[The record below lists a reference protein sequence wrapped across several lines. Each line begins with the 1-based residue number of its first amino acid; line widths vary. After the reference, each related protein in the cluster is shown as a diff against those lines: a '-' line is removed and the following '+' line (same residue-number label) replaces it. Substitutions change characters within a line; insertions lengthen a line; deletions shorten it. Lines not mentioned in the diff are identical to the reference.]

1 MRKIIYICLLAIF
14 FGGCTNSEEPIGSE
28 GMEVRIL
35 PRVENTSTVDTRAII
50 TGTEFPGGSSV
61 GLAIYN
67 TSTTNPHRAG
77 YDRIKAIYNG
87 VTWAYYVDGSNTSAK
102 LQGYDKIKLDVVGY
116 YPYNDL
122 VTDVAKVP
130 FRVGNTEATNEDYMW
145 AYQANQTIAQQPIT
159 LEFKHLMTCLEF
171 RIRKLY
177 AGPKLTIKSIVYS
190 IAGRDFVVAG
200 TYDAKTGEITATMTE
215 NKFGVVFDKTIKQ
228 SIDYPNLTTEVAS
241 CAVMMPELIMT
252 SAGSDATVSA
262 TIDFDNESLI
272 NNGGTYTFKLSEVVD
287 SSGTKG
293 LLAGKKY
300 VVGVDVSNFVK
311 YAGFPVCVDWLEDAD
326 ETITFPIEVE

>member
-1 MRKIIYICLLAIF
+1 MRKIIYICLLAFF
-14 FGGCTNSEEPIGSE
+14 FGGCTHNEELISSESV
-28 GMEVRIL
+28 EVRIL

-87 VTWAYYVDGSNTSAK
+87 VTWAYYADGSNTSAK
-102 LQGYDKIKLDVVGY
+102 LQGYDKFNLDVVGY
-116 YPYNDL
+116 YPSNDL
-122 VTDVAKVP
+122 VTDVTKVP

-145 AYQANQTIAQQPIT
+145 AYQADQAMGTIPLT
-159 LEFKHLMTCLEF
+159 FNHLMTCLEF

-190 IAGRDFVVAG
+190 IVGRDFVVAG

-262 TIDFDNESLI
+262 TIDFDNETLI
-272 NNGGTYTFKLSEVVD
+272 NNGGTYTFKLSEVGDTPGV
-287 SSGTKG
+287 KG

-326 ETITFPIEVE
+326 ETVTFPIEVE